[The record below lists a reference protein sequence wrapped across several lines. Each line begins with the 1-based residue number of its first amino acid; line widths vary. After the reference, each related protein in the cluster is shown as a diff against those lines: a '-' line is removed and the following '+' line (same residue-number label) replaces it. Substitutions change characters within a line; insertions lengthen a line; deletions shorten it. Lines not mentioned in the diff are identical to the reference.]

1 MSVWDYV
8 LSAYTVDDDANRI
21 NGNGDK
27 RCPGC
32 PLGDGYAGLP
42 CLLGELQQSQCVVYI
57 QDTGLEDEDVRDL
70 VWWRAENEAAILTS
84 SDAGWLSSESY
95 HGLGLF
101 PDSLS
106 DGDVEAR
113 DPAIG
118 PGLGDPDYVP

>member
-8 LSAYTVDDDANRI
+8 LSAYTVDADDNRI
-21 NGNGDK
+21 NGNGDL

-42 CLLGELQQSQCVVYI
+42 CLLGSMQQDQCVVYI
-57 QDTGLEDEDVRDL
+57 QDTGLEDEATREL
-70 VWWRAENEAAILTS
+70 VEWRAKNEAAILTS
-84 SDAGWLSSESY
+84 SDAGWLSAESY
-95 HGLGLF
+95 YGLDLF
-101 PDSLS
+101 STSLS

-113 DPAIG
+113 DPDIG